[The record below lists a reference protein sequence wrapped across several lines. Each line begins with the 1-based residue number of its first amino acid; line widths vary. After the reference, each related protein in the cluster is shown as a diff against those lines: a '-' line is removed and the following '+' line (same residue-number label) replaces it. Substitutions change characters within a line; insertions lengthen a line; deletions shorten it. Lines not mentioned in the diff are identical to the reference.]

1 MRGRIRFIGRAWD
14 EDPDDDV
21 RTSDPT
27 DEAPSRE
34 RGARAVAVA
43 LTGLA
48 VVPAAL
54 LTLAF
59 LLLQLPP
66 LDRDDHPDWR
76 APDATTPAPWLLL
89 FLLPPLVT
97 GALTRLVGGR
107 DSSAGFWHY
116 GSICLLV
123 MVPFIGVSALSLVR

>member
-1 MRGRIRFIGRAWD
+1 MRPS
-14 EDPDDDV
+14 E
-21 RTSDPT
+21 PT
-27 DEAPSRE
+27 HEGPSHE
-34 RGARAVAVA
+34 PGARAVAVA
-43 LTGLA
+43 LTCLA
-48 VVPAAL
+48 VGPAAL

-76 APDATTPAPWLLL
+76 APDATTTAPRLLL

-97 GALTRLVGGR
+97 GALSRLVGGR
-107 DSSAGFWHY
+107 DSLTGFWHY

-123 MVPFIGVSALSLVR
+123 MVPFIGVLALSLVR